1 MIIITCEKRESHVYP
16 GVAEVKTSV
25 IASILEFWSL
35 PLTHTTGQFYFS
47 LSLLSQEEG
56 GKGAVEA
63 QKQFF
68 DRDARQRFTS
78 TQKKMKQLKF
88 LPSGNGS
95 ADYLPAHIDL

>member
-25 IASILEFWSL
+25 IASILESWSL

-47 LSLLSQEEG
+47 SSLLSQEEG
-56 GKGAVEA
+56 GAAVEA

-78 TQKKMKQLKF
+78 TQKKMKQLKV

-95 ADYLPAHIDL
+95 ADYLPAHIAL